1 MRTKIALATL
11 AAALMAAGA
20 SAGSYGYDH
29 GNDRDPLSWTI
40 VSGDNTSMSDM
51 QDLDSMDD
59 LKERFGDEF
68 LFIRLGEDRYV
79 IRDRALMKR
88 AEEAARPMR
97 DAGREIGKAARAQ
110 AKAALSNSRGARE
123 QARLSVRIAKLSG
136 RIARLE
142 SRGEPTEDLEREQER
157 LAAARR
163 DYRRIGGGTRRDAR
177 GAWPILANG
186 AGDGANAQ
194 GDAAPQPGDAGDPS
208 RCEGA
213 SRGGAGGLTPRA

>member
-79 IRDRALMKR
+79 IRDRGLMKR

-110 AKAALSNSRGARE
+110 AEAALSGSRGARE
-123 QARLSVRIAKLSG
+123 QARLSARIAKLSG

-157 LAAARR
+157 LERQLEDLADDSGEGRAATREERGRSLRTEQARERMHKAARR
-163 DYRRIGGGTRRDAR
+163 LNEEMREILRQAKAR
-177 GAWPILANG
+177 HVAEPV
-186 AGDGANAQ
+186 D
-194 GDAAPQPGDAGDPS
+194 
-208 RCEGA
+208 
-213 SRGGAGGLTPRA
+213 